1 MSNKS
6 SDEKKDRLRR
16 MLYEA
21 EQVSLTEEA
30 AVQYLRS
37 QGLDPEVIRE
47 TGKKRIK
54 ELMIRIEAE
63 KARHRIGDDTSCK
76 QKAVAWVDRLL
87 KDENFS
93 FVDFARQE
101 NLMLHDRNPETISQE
116 AIRNALVE
124 YYTLRFIAEDRNRRK

>member
-54 ELMIRIEAE
+54 ELVIRIEAE
-63 KARHRIGDDTSCK
+63 RARHRIGDDTSYK
-76 QKAVAWVDRLL
+76 QKAAAWVDRLL

-93 FVDFARQE
+93 FADFARQE

-116 AIRNALVE
+116 AIRNALGE
-124 YYTLRFIAEDRNRRK
+124 YYTLKFSAENKNRRK